1 MQLPL
6 TSMLNSLMRLTRK
19 NRFLEG
25 MMSTLLA
32 IAITTGILSGIW
44 GWVAVS
50 FGLLSWAG
58 FLGCT
63 SYFAAP
69 KDGVRGLLESYAT
82 NLTGVF
88 WAMVII
94 SGAQFMSVD
103 IMGYVLTGIVSFLMC
118 IQAKKQWLSYIP
130 GTFIGCCATF
140 AANGEWQIVIP
151 SLLLGGAFGFSMKAS
166 GLWLH
171 KRASAE
177 KSLQQSVINEQA
189 Q

>member
-1 MQLPL
+1 
-6 TSMLNSLMRLTRK
+6 
-19 NRFLEG
+19 
-25 MMSTLLA
+25 MSTLLA
-32 IAITTGILSGIW
+32 IAITTGILSGVW
-44 GWVAVS
+44 GWVAIS

-82 NLTGVF
+82 NLAGVF
-88 WAMVII
+88 WAMII
-94 SGAQFMSVD
+94 IKGTQYMSVD
-103 IMGYVLTGIVSFLMC
+103 MLGYVLTGVVSFLMC

-171 KRASAE
+171 KRASSE
-177 KSLQQSVINEQA
+177 KPVLSSAIKEQA
-189 Q
+189 H